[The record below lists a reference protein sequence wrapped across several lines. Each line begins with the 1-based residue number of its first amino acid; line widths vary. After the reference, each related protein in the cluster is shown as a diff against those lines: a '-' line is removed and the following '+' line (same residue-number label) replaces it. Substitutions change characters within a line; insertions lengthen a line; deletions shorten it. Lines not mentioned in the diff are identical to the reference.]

1 MKKYIFTESQIK
13 KIIDTQVN
21 EQSPERS
28 FVVRVQRFLNE
39 IFKSDK
45 TFKQLSL
52 DGKTGPNSQT
62 ESAIMK
68 LQSMVKVYPTDGVWG
83 PETEE
88 SMKKNRPDLYKIWE
102 NKYKPGFFSD
112 FFN

>member
-13 KIIDTQVN
+13 KIVDTELN
-21 EQSPERS
+21 EQEERK
-28 FVVRVQRFLNE
+28 FIMRVQKFLNE
-39 IFKSDK
+39 IFKNDK
-45 TFKQLSL
+45 TFKQLTI

-68 LQSMVKVYPTDGVWG
+68 LQSMIKVYPTDGVWG

-88 SMKKNRPDLYKIWE
+88 AMKNNNKVFYNIWE
-102 NKYKPGFFSD
+102 TKYKPGFFSD
-112 FFN
+112 WF